1 MAQGLAVS
9 DIVNV
14 NISLA
19 PIAAPTR
26 NFGAGCIVGASDVI
40 DVGERIRQYANMTG
54 VAQDFS
60 ATDVEYKAAERHFGQ
75 TPQPSLV
82 YIGRWARTATKA
94 TLRGGVLTSAE
105 SALPIFQAVTA
116 GAFFLYID
124 SVPVTVDGLN
134 WSAITNLNGAATLVQ
149 AELPVGSTFVWD
161 GNIRRFRMQ
170 GPGTGAGRSL
180 SYAKAPTAFGS
191 FTFAGQPS
199 PADTISI
206 NGTTVTFVASGA
218 TGNQVNIGTDLAAT
232 LAATQ
237 AFLNASADTNLDD
250 LTYSVVGSV
259 LYAVAKASGAGGN
272 AITIA
277 KSGTNITVSGAT
289 LTGGSGTDV
298 SGILKLTQAT
308 ASAPADGIDAES
320 LTDGLA
326 ALANV
331 SGDWYA
337 AVLAEEGVGIA
348 ELLAAADFI
357 EAQQKKRRLGLT
369 SGDTR
374 IIDPTIT
381 DDLASQLSDA
391 RYKRTFLQYSTKSG
405 QAVASFFGRA
415 ATVNFQGSNT
425 TITLMFKQ
433 EPGVT
438 PETITES
445 QAATLKA
452 KHCNVFVNYDNAT
465 AIIQHGVNS
474 DGSFFDEWHGLD
486 WLENEIQT
494 AIYNALYT
502 FPKIPQ
508 TDEGMTTLQT
518 IMEARLDQAVRNGLV
533 APGQWNAAGFGQL
546 KTGDFLTKGYYIFA
560 PPVSQQSQADREAR
574 KSVPFQIAVKLAG
587 AVHQVDVLI
596 NVNR

>member
-1 MAQGLAVS
+1 MSQGLAVS
-9 DIVNV
+9 DIVNI

-26 NFGAGCIVGASDVI
+26 NFGAGCIVGGTDVI
-40 DVGERIRQYANMTG
+40 DVGERIRQYANMAG
-54 VAQDFS
+54 VSQDFS
-60 ATDVEYKAAERHFGQ
+60 ATDVEYKAAEKHFGQ

-82 YIGRWARTATKA
+82 YIGRWARAATKA

-105 SALPIFQAVTA
+105 SALPVFQAVTA
-116 GAFFLYID
+116 GAFFIYID
-124 SVPVTVDGLN
+124 GVPVTVDGVN

-161 GNIRRFRMQ
+161 GDIRRFRMQ
-170 GPGTGAGRSL
+170 GPGSGAGRSL
-180 SYAKAPTAFGS
+180 SYAKAPTAFGNWS
-191 FTFAGQPS
+191 FAAQPANNDS
-199 PADTISI
+199 ITI
-206 NGTTVTFVASGA
+206 NGSALTFVTGTAV
-218 TGNQVNIGTDLAAT
+218 GNQVKIGADLAAT

-237 AFLNASADTNLDD
+237 AFLNASADAGFASS
-250 LTYSVVGSV
+250 TYSVTGSV
-259 LYAVAKASGAGGN
+259 LYAVAKVTGAPGN

-277 KSGTNITVSGAT
+277 KTGTNITASGAT
-289 LTGGSGTDV
+289 LAGGSGTDI

-308 ASAPADGIDAES
+308 ASAPANGIDAES
-320 LTDGLA
+320 LTNGLK
-326 ALANV
+326 ALVDV

-415 ATVNFQGSNT
+415 STVNFQGSNT

-486 WLENEIQT
+486 WLENDIQT
-494 AIYNALYT
+494 AIYNVLYT

-518 IMEARLDQAVRNGLV
+518 VMEDRLAQAVRNGLV
-533 APGQWNAAGFGQL
+533 APGKWNAAGFGQL
-546 KTGDFLTKGYYIFA
+546 KTGDTLTKGFYVYC
-560 PPVSQQSQADREAR
+560 PPVAQQSQADREAR
-574 KSVPFQIAVKLAG
+574 KSPPFQIAVKLAG

>member
-9 DIVNV
+9 DVV
-14 NISLA
+14 NINVSLA

-26 NFGAGCIVGASDVI
+26 NFGAGLAVGASDVI
-40 DVGERIRQYANMTG
+40 DIGERIRQYANMAG
-54 VAQDFS
+54 VAQDFAS
-60 ATDVEYKAAERHFGQ
+60 TDVEYKAAQRHFGQ
-75 TPQPSLV
+75 TPQPSLY

-105 SALPIFQAVTA
+105 SALPVFTAVTA
-116 GAFFLYID
+116 GAFFIY
-124 SVPVTVDGLN
+124 VDGVPMTISGIN
-134 WSAITNLNGAATLVQ
+134 WSAITNLNGAATAVQ
-149 AELPVGSTFVWD
+149 TALPVGSVFVWD
-161 GNIRRFRMQ
+161 SNTRRFRLQ
-170 GPGTGAGRSL
+170 GPGSGAGRKL

-191 FTFAGQPS
+191 FTFSGQP
-199 PADTISI
+199 ANNDTITI
-206 NGTTVTFVASGA
+206 KGTVVTLVTGTPTATQVKIGA
-218 TGNQVNIGTDLAAT
+218 DLPAT
-232 LAATQ
+232 LAALAT
-237 AFLNASADTNLDD
+237 FLNASTDVNLSAM
-250 LTYSVVGSV
+250 TYSVVGSV
-259 LYAVAKASGAGGN
+259 LYVVSKVAGASGN

-277 KSGTNITVSGAT
+277 KSGTNIAVSGAT
-289 LTGGSGTDV
+289 LAGGSGTDI
-298 SGILKLTQAT
+298 SGILKLTAAT
-308 ASAPADGIDAES
+308 ASAPAEGIDPES
-320 LTDGLA
+320 LTDALA
-326 ALANV
+326 ALVNV

-337 AVLAEEGVGIA
+337 AIIAEEGVATA

-357 EAQQKKRRLGLT
+357 EAQQKKRRMGVT

-374 IIDPTIT
+374 IIDPSIT

-415 ATVNFQGSNT
+415 STVNFQGSNT

-438 PETITES
+438 PETITQS
-445 QAATLKA
+445 QAAALKT
-452 KHCNVFVNYDNAT
+452 KHANVFVNYDNAT

-486 WLENEIQT
+486 WLENDIQT
-494 AIYNALYT
+494 AIYNVLYT

-518 IMEARLDQAVRNGLV
+518 VMEARLDQAVRNGLL
-533 APGQWNAAGFGQL
+533 APGQWNAASFGQL
-546 KTGDFLTKGYYIFA
+546 RTGDFLPKGYYVYA
-560 PPVSQQSQADREAR
+560 PPVDQQSQADREAR
-574 KSVPFQIAVKLAG
+574 KSVPFQIAAKLAG
-587 AVHQVDVLI
+587 AVHSVDVLI

>member
-9 DIVNV
+9 DVV
-14 NISLA
+14 NINVSLA

-26 NFGAGCIVGASDVI
+26 NFGAGMAVGASDVI
-40 DVGERIRQYANMTG
+40 DIGERIRQYANMAG

-60 ATDVEYKAAERHFGQ
+60 STDVEYLAAQRHFGQ
-75 TPQPSLV
+75 TPQPSLY

-105 SALPIFQAVTA
+105 SALSVFTAVTA
-116 GAFFLYID
+116 GAFFLY
-124 SVPVTVDGLN
+124 VDGVPMTIDGVN

-149 AELPVGSTFVWD
+149 AELPGGSTFVWD
-161 GNIRRFRMQ
+161 SNTRRFRLQ
-170 GPGTGAGRSL
+170 GPGAGAGRTL
-180 SYAKAPTAFGS
+180 SYARAPTAFGS
-191 FTFAGQPS
+191 YTFSGQPA
-199 PADTISI
+199 PADAITI
-206 NGTTVTFVASGA
+206 NGTAVTFVASGA
-218 TGNQVNIGTDLAAT
+218 AGNQVNIGASLPET
-232 LAATQ
+232 LASLV
-237 AFLNASADTNLDD
+237 AFLNESADANLEDC
-250 LTYSVVGSV
+250 TYSVTGSV
-259 LYAVAKASGAGGN
+259 LYVVSKVAGTPGN

-277 KSGTNITVSGAT
+277 KTGTNIAVSGAT
-289 LTGGSGTDV
+289 LAGGSGTDI
-298 SGILKLTQAT
+298 SGILKLTVAT
-308 ASAPADGIDAES
+308 ASAPADGIDPES
-320 LTDGLA
+320 LTEALA
-326 ALANV
+326 ALVDV

-337 AVLAEEGVGIA
+337 AIIAEEGVGIA

-357 EAQQKKRRLGLT
+357 EAQQKKRRMGVT

-374 IIDPTIT
+374 IIDPSIT
-381 DDLASQLSDA
+381 DDLASQLSEA

-438 PETITES
+438 PETITQS
-445 QAATLKA
+445 QAAALKA
-452 KHCNVFVNYDNAT
+452 KHANVFVNYDNAT

-486 WLENEIQT
+486 WLENDLQT
-494 AIYNALYT
+494 AIYNVLYT
-502 FPKIPQ
+502 FPKVPQ

-518 IMEARLDQAVRNGLV
+518 VMEARLDQAVRNGLV

-546 KTGDFLTKGYYIFA
+546 RTGDILTKGYYVYC
-560 PPVSQQSQADREAR
+560 PPVAQQSQADREAR
-574 KSVPFQIAVKLAG
+574 KSPPFQIAVKLAG
-587 AVHQVDVLI
+587 AVHSVDVLI
-596 NVNR
+596 SVNR

>member
-9 DIVNV
+9 DVV
-14 NISLA
+14 NINVSLA

-26 NFGAGCIVGASDVI
+26 NFGAGMAVGASDVI
-40 DVGERIRQYANMTG
+40 DIGERIRQYANMAG

-60 ATDVEYKAAERHFGQ
+60 STDVEYLAAQRHFGQ
-75 TPQPSLV
+75 TPQPSLY

-94 TLRGGVLTSAE
+94 TLRGGVLTSTE
-105 SALPIFQAVTA
+105 SALSVFQAVTA
-116 GAFFLYID
+116 GAFFIYVD
-124 SVPVTVDGLN
+124 GVPVTVDGVN
-134 WSAITNLNGAATLVQ
+134 WSAITNLNGAASLVL
-149 AELPVGSTFVWD
+149 AELPVGSAFVWD
-161 GNIRRFRMQ
+161 GNTRRFRMQ
-170 GPGTGAGRSL
+170 GPGVGSGRTL

-191 FTFAGQPS
+191 FTFSGQPAPS
-199 PADTISI
+199 DTITI
-206 NGTTVTFVASGA
+206 NGVAITFVASGA
-218 TGNQVNIGTDLAAT
+218 VGNQVVIGANLAET
-232 LAATQ
+232 LASLVAL
-237 AFLNASADTNLDD
+237 LNASADAD
-250 LTYSVVGSV
+250 LSAMTYSVAGSV
-259 LYAVAKASGAGGN
+259 LYCVAKASGVGGN

-277 KSGTNITVSGAT
+277 KSGTNIAVSGAT
-289 LTGGSGTDV
+289 LAGGSGTDI

-320 LTDGLA
+320 LTDGLR
-326 ALANV
+326 ALVDV

-337 AVLAEEGVGIA
+337 AIIAEEGVA
-348 ELLAAADFI
+348 TSELLAAADFI

-374 IIDPTIT
+374 IIDPSIT

-391 RYKRTFLQYSTKSG
+391 KYKRTFLQYSTKSG

-438 PETITES
+438 AETITQS
-445 QAATLKA
+445 QAAALKD
-452 KHCNVFVNYDNAT
+452 KHANVFVNYDNAT

-486 WLENEIQT
+486 WLENDLQT
-494 AIYNALYT
+494 AIYNVLYT
-502 FPKIPQ
+502 FPKVPQ
-508 TDEGMTTLQT
+508 TDEGMTTLQAV
-518 IMEARLDQAVRNGLV
+518 MESRLDQAVRNGLV

-546 KTGDFLTKGYYIFA
+546 KTGDFLTKGYYVFA
-560 PPVSQQSQADREAR
+560 PPVAQQSQADREAR

-587 AVHQVDVLI
+587 AVHSVDVLI
-596 NVNR
+596 SVNR